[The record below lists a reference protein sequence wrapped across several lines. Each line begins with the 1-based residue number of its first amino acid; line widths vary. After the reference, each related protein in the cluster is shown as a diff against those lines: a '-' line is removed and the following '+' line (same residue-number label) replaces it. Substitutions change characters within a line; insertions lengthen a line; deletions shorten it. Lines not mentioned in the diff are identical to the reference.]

1 MKPEKENVSLTP
13 MEQSLKGDKED
24 KNFVEAATS
33 AASHHFFDEENEVIR
48 TGGRLANS
56 HYTIDRKFP
65 VLIRRKMPITE
76 MLIREAHKQNLHGRP
91 QLTLLT
97 LPRTIWIPG
106 GLFVVK
112 SVLYR
117 CKLCIRFD
125 AKLLQLQMGN
135 LPREQIVPSF
145 AFNLWG
151 LDHCRPFYIKIG
163 NRTLLITYV

>member
-13 MEQSLKGDKED
+13 VEQALKGDKED
-24 KNFVEAATS
+24 KNVIEAALS
-33 AASHHFFDEENEVIR
+33 AASHHFLDEENEVIR

-56 HYTIDRKFP
+56 PYTIDRKFS
-65 VLIRRKMPITE
+65 VLIRRKTPITE

-106 GLFVVK
+106 GLFVVQ
-112 SVLYR
+112 SVFYR

-125 AKLLQLQMGN
+125 AKLLQLQIGN
-135 LPREQIVPSF
+135 LPREQIVPSC

-151 LDHCRPFYIKIG
+151 LDHC
-163 NRTLLITYV
+163 